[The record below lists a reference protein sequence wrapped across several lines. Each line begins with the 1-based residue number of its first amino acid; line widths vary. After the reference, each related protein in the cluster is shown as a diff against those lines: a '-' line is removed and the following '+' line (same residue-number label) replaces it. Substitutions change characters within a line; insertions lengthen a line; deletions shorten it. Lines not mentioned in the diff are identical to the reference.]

1 MFYLTDWNDCDL
13 SQYDKMV
20 INTSTVRT
28 GNGKNAQTANA
39 EYRVMLTIDEQNY
52 TCNLTGGGEQ
62 VINIKTDF
70 KNAEGKTPESV
81 VANPFQNVAS
91 IRIGGRSGNGAI
103 TINSIYFHKPLAWDA
118 EGKITFY
125 AQDFN
130 VGDNVTKNSN
140 TYSFKYQYNDI
151 SLDFDNDGLAI
162 TDSGYNRYRVYQ
174 YLRYRHRQYTSVL

>member
-1 MFYLTDWNDCDL
+1 MKRFLKLNVFAIATLLFLGVADAWGLGIKKNVNLNLNAEIVDGYCKWNSNTKKLEWSQAWSNLFYLTDWNDCDL

-81 VANPFQNVAS
+81 VANPFQNVA
-91 IRIGGRSGNGAI
+91 
-103 TINSIYFHKPLAWDA
+103 
-118 EGKITFY
+118 
-125 AQDFN
+125 
-130 VGDNVTKNSN
+130 
-140 TYSFKYQYNDI
+140 
-151 SLDFDNDGLAI
+151 
-162 TDSGYNRYRVYQ
+162 
-174 YLRYRHRQYTSVL
+174 